1 MGHLWSSSG
10 CDGCKHTLTRMHANT
25 HVAWQP
31 TAGPGLQYW
40 WRWLINLWKW
50 LSHMPDLPFFFF
62 NPTQLVST
70 PWPPWRNNRSITP
83 FCHLTER
90 EKWGSDWKGSLA
102 SWCCVSGLSVRRE
115 TLMDC
120 RGVETHTHTESLQG
134 VETFPC
140 CSSQGG
146 RALLLFYPRIITHYE
161 EHIVDKECGQSVT
174 NLPFFTIISLMLCYA
189 ATEAYNGVT

>member
-1 MGHLWSSSG
+1 MKFIGLRWVRTHTHTHA
-10 CDGCKHTLTRMHANT
+10 CKHTRCMTTNSRSRAAILMKMINKLMKVVVTHA
-25 HVAWQP
+25 
-31 TAGPGLQYW
+31 
-40 WRWLINLWKW
+40 R
-50 LSHMPDLPFFFF
+50 SSFFLLFF

-70 PWPPWRNNRSITP
+70 PLPPWRNNRSITP

-120 RGVETHTHTESLQG
+120 RDVETHTHTESLQG

-161 EHIVDKECGQSVT
+161 EHTVDKECGQSVT